1 MRRNTKLDRLA
12 TAFADSVAAGQLDE
26 AEGWLATA
34 FLAADRADCAHTL
47 ETGRRACA
55 ECRVLEPVGR

>member
-1 MRRNTKLDRLA
+1 MRRDSKLDRLA
-12 TAFADSVAAGQLDE
+12 TAFADSVAQGNLDE

-47 ETGRRACA
+47 EEGRRACA
-55 ECRVLEPVGR
+55 DCRSLEPAR

>member
-1 MRRNTKLDRLA
+1 MRRDSKLDRLA
-12 TAFADSVAAGQLDE
+12 SAFADAVAQGQLEE

-34 FLAADRADCAHTL
+34 FLAADRAACAHTL

-55 ECRVLEPVGR
+55 DCRSLEHAH